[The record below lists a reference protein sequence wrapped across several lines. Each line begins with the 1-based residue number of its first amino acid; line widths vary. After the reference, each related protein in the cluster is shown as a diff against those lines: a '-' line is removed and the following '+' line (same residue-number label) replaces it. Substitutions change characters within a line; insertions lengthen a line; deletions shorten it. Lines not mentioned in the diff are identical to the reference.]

1 MLIVPMHGEVVVKAG
16 RIGARA
22 DGKIV
27 WAVVHVN
34 VITIPRAKK
43 RKIGCQT
50 LGKDMAPTQSSAAV
64 AITQTHHLL
73 HRELVVAIVER
84 KEESVV
90 FAQRLRHLGIHIV
103 EVDLRLVQVF
113 SKER

>member
-1 MLIVPMHGEVVVKAG
+1 MLFVPMHGEVVVKAG

-22 DGKIV
+22 DGEIV

-34 VITIPRAKK
+34 VIAITRTKE

-50 LGKDMAPTQSSAAV
+50 LRKDMAPTQGGATI
-64 AITQTHHLL
+64 AIAQAHHLL

-84 KEESVV
+84 EK
-90 FAQRLRHLGIHIV
+90 
-103 EVDLRLVQVF
+103 
-113 SKER
+113 